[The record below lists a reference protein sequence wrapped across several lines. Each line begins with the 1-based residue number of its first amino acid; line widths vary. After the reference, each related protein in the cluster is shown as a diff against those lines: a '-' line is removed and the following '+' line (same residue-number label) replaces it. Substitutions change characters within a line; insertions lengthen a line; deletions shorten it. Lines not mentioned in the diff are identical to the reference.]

1 MGCGNSV
8 EMKNISM
15 QFPGVLAN
23 DNVDFSVKKGEIH
36 ALVGE
41 NGAGK
46 TTLMNILYGLY
57 VPTAGDIYID
67 GEHVKFFSPIDAMAK
82 GIGMVHQHF
91 MLIPRH
97 TVADNI
103 VLGKEPMEGL
113 IYQREEAEQK
123 VLEICEKYNF
133 YVDPKAKVSDISFGM
148 QQRVEIIKSLYRGA
162 EILILDEPTAMLTPQ
177 EIDELGGVLQDLKKH
192 GKTMIIIT
200 HKLKEVMEFSDK
212 VTVLR
217 AGKLIG
223 TVETKNT
230 SPEEI
235 TYMMVG
241 RNISEIKKIPT
252 KENKETLLKVENIKY
267 VDRHKEHLKNV
278 SFEVKKGEI
287 LGIAGIDGSGQN
299 ELMSVISGSIIPNE
313 GKVILDGEDIT
324 QDEIIG
330 RRKKGITS
338 IPYDRQKLG
347 LVLDASIE
355 ENLLLGSPK
364 PEQFLKNN
372 KWLQPNKIKAIAEEG
387 IKKYKIRANGPKTVV
402 KTLSGG
408 NQQKVIIAREVHKD
422 AKLILANQPTRGVDI
437 GAIEIIHKSLVD
449 LRNSGHGILLVSLEL
464 DEVMELSDRIAVMY
478 DGQIMDIVDADK
490 ITREEIGFLMVGHR
504 KAQEE
509 KINGK
514 TK

>member
-1 MGCGNSV
+1 MGHNNSV

-23 DNVDFSVKKGEIH
+23 DNINFDVRKGEIH

-57 VPTAGDIYID
+57 IPTQGEVYID
-67 GEHVKFFSPIDAMAK
+67 GEHVKFYSPIDAMAK

-91 MLIPRH
+91 MLIPKH
-97 TVADNI
+97 TVAENI
-103 VLGKEPMEGL
+103 VLGKEPKKGL
-113 IYQREEAEQK
+113 VFDRKEAERSVK
-123 VLEICEKYNF
+123 EICDKYNF
-133 YVDPKAKVSDISFGM
+133 YVDPKAKVSDITFGM

-177 EIDELGGVLQDLKKH
+177 EIDELGVVLADLKAH
-192 GKTMIIIT
+192 GKTIIIIT
-200 HKLKEVMEFSDK
+200 HKLKEVMDFSDR

-217 AGKLIG
+217 AGKYMG
-223 TVETKNT
+223 TVDTKDT

-241 RNISEIKKIPT
+241 RNISEIEKLPT
-252 KENKETLLKVENIKY
+252 EGNKETLLEVEDVLYTHN
-267 VDRHKEHLKNV
+267 HKDHLRGV
-278 SFEVKKGEI
+278 SLEVKKGEI

-299 ELMSVISGSIIPNE
+299 ELMAVIAGATKPDS
-313 GKVILDGEDIT
+313 GKVIFNGEDISG
-324 QDEIIG
+324 DEVIV

-347 LVLDASIE
+347 LVLSGTIE
-355 ENLLLGSPK
+355 DNLLLGSPH
-364 PEQFLKNN
+364 PEKFLKNK
-372 KWLQPNKIKAIAEEG
+372 KWLMPEKIKEMAEEG
-387 IKKYKIRANGPKTVV
+387 IQRYKIRANGPKTVV
-402 KTLSGG
+402 GTLSGG
-408 NQQKVIIAREVHKD
+408 NQQKVIVAREVHEGS
-422 AKLILANQPTRGVDI
+422 KLVLANQPTRGVDI
-437 GAIEIIHKSLVD
+437 GAIELIHRSLVD
-449 LRNSGHGILLVSLEL
+449 LRNEGHGVLLVSLEL

-478 DGQIMDIVDADK
+478 DGNIMDIVDADK

-509 KINGK
+509 KNNGK
-514 TK
+514 S

>member
-1 MGCGNSV
+1 MNNENSV
-8 EMKNISM
+8 VMKNISM

-23 DNVDFSVKKGEIH
+23 DNVDFTVKKGEIH

-57 VPTAGDIYID
+57 VPTKGDLYID
-67 GEHVKFFSPIDAMAK
+67 GEHVEFFSPIDAMAK

-97 TVADNI
+97 TVAENI
-103 VLGKEPMEGL
+103 VLGKEPTKGF
-113 IYQREEAEQK
+113 IYQREEAERRVK
-123 VLEICEKYNF
+123 EICDKYNF
-133 YVDPKAKVSDISFGM
+133 FVDPKAKVSDISFGM
-148 QQRVEIIKSLYRGA
+148 QQRVEIVKSLYRGA

-177 EIDELGGVLQDLKKH
+177 EIDELGLVLEDLKNH
-192 GKTMIIIT
+192 GKTIIIIT
-200 HKLKEVMEFSDK
+200 HKLKEVMAFSDR

-223 TVETKNT
+223 TVNTKDT
-230 SPEEI
+230 TPEEI

-241 RNISEIKKIPT
+241 RSISKVNKLAIN
-252 KENKETLLKVENIKY
+252 ENNEVLLKLDNINLNDKNKIY
-267 VDRHKEHLKNV
+267 LKDI
-278 SFEVKKGEI
+278 SLEVKKGEI

-299 ELMSVISGSIIPNE
+299 ELMSVITGALSPDSGHI
-313 GKVILDGEDIT
+313 ILDGEDIT
-324 QDEIIG
+324 DNKIID
-330 RRKKGITS
+330 RRKKGLSS

-347 LVLDASIE
+347 LVLDATIE
-355 ENLLLGSPK
+355 ENLLLGSPN
-364 PEQFLKNN
+364 PEEFLKSN
-372 KWLQPNKIKAIAEEG
+372 KWLQKNKISKIAKKG
-387 IKKYKIRANGPKTVV
+387 IEKYKIRANGPKTIV

-408 NQQKVIIAREVHKD
+408 NQQKVIIAREVHED

-437 GAIEIIHKSLVD
+437 GAIEIIHKSIVD
-449 LRNSGHGILLVSLEL
+449 LRNKGRAILLVSLEL

-478 DGQIMDIVDADK
+478 DGEIMDIVDADK

-509 KINGK
+509 KISGK
-514 TK
+514 